1 MGEGREAGTEDPLVT
16 HPLSTVF
23 YFPFTEQQTPFLTT
37 TVFHHSRE
45 NYTLRKLTVITDSI
59 EMSSHK
65 GLMQTVGSHTRQN
78 YSSDPTTKL
87 RDFNRTQP
95 RLICSEPQK

>member
-1 MGEGREAGTEDPLVT
+1 MGEGREAGTEDLLVT

-45 NYTLRKLTVITDSI
+45 NYTLRKLNSDHRLNRDELTQGSDADSGQP
-59 EMSSHK
+59 HK
-65 GLMQTVGSHTRQN
+65 AEL
-78 YSSDPTTKL
+78 
-87 RDFNRTQP
+87 FF
-95 RLICSEPQK
+95 